1 MPGETWVLSQG
12 VQGAQYMAGARETDQ
27 AGKLAGLDSFCLVD
41 PHAGSIFFFLSFNIV
56 FFPLAL
62 STLLQVVMSP

>member
-27 AGKLAGLDSFCLVD
+27 AGKLDGPDSYCLVD
-41 PHAGSIFFFLSFNIV
+41 PPAG
-56 FFPLAL
+56 
-62 STLLQVVMSP
+62 